1 MYEAYFFKEISIKS
15 DIRCTIISFNTEA
28 SKYLKENNVNHFDIF
43 EIGKKN
49 KQDKKNKS
57 FNEKYLTNRI
67 FHEKMEFNLKDN
79 NYLFSKYSNYYKA
92 IGLIINE
99 LKKNYRLII
108 FQEVGGF
115 ISHLSLYDFA
125 IKNKIEHYFL
135 EPSFFNSRFM
145 MLKNSHLIPKFKI
158 KNNINKQ
165 VIKLINSLKKKK
177 TISHI
182 SIHKKRYR
190 SIFIKILDLNNLFR
204 FFSKLFKKYILRYN
218 FDYEYIFSYTYIHL
232 KMALIRSRLNFQYV
246 NKLEKPFVYFPLH
259 VPNDISLTLRAKSF
273 YNQFKL
279 IDKIL
284 KYIPKN
290 YKLIVKEHPSFIG
303 RYDFKEILER
313 NKNDQFI
320 LINPKTNSYD
330 LIKKSSLIITINSK
344 SGFEAI
350 LQNKKIMS
358 FANSFYETFQ
368 KKDKIENIKNLEK
381 IIKKKNDNTLKVL
394 RYTSSFWN
402 FTYEGELFNL
412 KKSNIKNFV
421 KFFENFS

>member
-1 MYEAYFFKEISIKS
+1 MYEAYFLKEISIKL
-15 DIRCTIISFNTEA
+15 DIKYCIISFNTEA
-28 SKYLKENNVNHFDIF
+28 SKYLKKNNVNHFDIF

-49 KQDKKNKS
+49 KQVKKNKF
-57 FNEKYLTNRI
+57 FNEKYLINRI

-79 NYLFSKYSNYYKA
+79 NHLFSKYLNYYKA

-99 LKKNYRLII
+99 LKKNYRLMI

-125 IKNKIEHYFL
+125 IKNKIQHYFL

-145 MLKNSHLIPKFKI
+145 ILKNSHLISKFKI

-165 VIKLINSLKKKK
+165 AIKLTNFLKKKK

-204 FFSKLFKKYILRYN
+204 FFSKLFKKYILRYK

-232 KMALIRSRLNFQYV
+232 KMALIRLRLNSQYV
-246 NKLEKPFVYFPLH
+246 NKLEKPFIYFPLH

-279 IDKIL
+279 IDEIL

-290 YKLIVKEHPSFIG
+290 YNLIVKEHPSFIG

-313 NKNDQFI
+313 NKNNQFV

-330 LIKKSSLIITINSK
+330 LIKNSSLVITINSK

-368 KKDKIENIKNLEK
+368 KKDKIRNIKNLEK
-381 IIKKKNDNTLKVL
+381 IIKKKIIIL
-394 RYTSSFWN
+394 
-402 FTYEGELFNL
+402 
-412 KKSNIKNFV
+412 
-421 KFFENFS
+421 

>member
-1 MYEAYFFKEISIKS
+1 MYEAYFFKEIGVKS
-15 DIRCTIISFNTEA
+15 KIRYSIISFNTEA
-28 SKYLKENNVNHFDIF
+28 SKYLKENNVNYFDIF
-43 EIGKKN
+43 EIEKKN
-49 KQDKKNKS
+49 KQNKKNKF
-57 FNEKYLTNRI
+57 FNKTYLTNRI
-67 FHEKMEFNLKDN
+67 FHEKMEFNLKN
-79 NYLFSKYSNYYKA
+79 NKYLFSKYLNYYKA

-99 LKKNYRLII
+99 LKKKNKLII

-145 MLKNSHLIPKFKI
+145 MLKNSHLIPRFKI
-158 KNNINKQ
+158 KNNINKKA
-165 VIKLINSLKKKK
+165 IKLINSLKKKK

-190 SIFIKILDLNNLFR
+190 SIFIKILDLKNLFR
-204 FFSKLFKKYILRYN
+204 FFSKLFKKYILGYK
-218 FDYEYIFSYTYIHL
+218 FDYEYIFSYSYIHL
-232 KMALIRSRLNFQYV
+232 KMALVRLMLNFKYV
-246 NKLEKPFVYFPLH
+246 NKLERPFIYFPLH

-290 YKLIVKEHPSFIG
+290 YKLVVKEHPSFIG
-303 RYDFKEILER
+303 RYDYKEILER
-313 NKNDQFI
+313 EKNEQFI

-368 KKDKIENIKNLEK
+368 KKDKINNIKDLK
-381 IIKKKNDNTLKVL
+381 IIIKNKKNNNLKVQ
-394 RYTSSFWN
+394 RYISSFWN

-421 KFFENFS
+421 NFFENFN

>member
-49 KQDKKNKS
+49 KLDKKNKF
-57 FNEKYLTNRI
+57 FNKKYLSNRI

-79 NYLFSKYSNYYKA
+79 NYLFSKYSIYYKV
-92 IGLIINE
+92 IGLIITE
-99 LKKNYRLII
+99 LKKNNRLMI

-165 VIKLINSLKKKK
+165 ALKLINSLKKKK

-190 SIFIKILDLNNLFR
+190 SIFVKILDLNNLSR
-204 FFSKLFKKYILRYN
+204 FFSKLFKKYILRYK

-232 KMALIRSRLNFQYV
+232 KMALIRLRLNSLYV
-246 NKLEKPFVYFPLH
+246 NKLEMPFVYFPLH

-279 IDKIL
+279 IDEIL
-284 KYIPKN
+284 KYIPIN

-320 LINPKTNSYD
+320 IINPKTNSYD

-368 KKDKIENIKNLEK
+368 KKNKIKNIKNLEK
-381 IIKKKNDNTLKVL
+381 IIKKKNDNTLKVQ
-394 RYTSSFWN
+394 RYISSFWN

-421 KFFENFS
+421 NFFENFS

>member
-1 MYEAYFFKEISIKS
+1 MYEAYFFKEISIKLNVKYS
-15 DIRCTIISFNTEA
+15 VISFNTEA

-43 EIGKKN
+43 KIGKKN

-57 FNEKYLTNRI
+57 FNEKYLSNRI

-79 NYLFSKYSNYYKA
+79 NHLFSKYSNYYKA

-99 LKKNYRLII
+99 LKKNYRLMI

-145 MLKNSHLIPKFKI
+145 ILKNSHLIPKFKI

-165 VIKLINSLKKKK
+165 AIKLINSLKKKK
-177 TISHI
+177 AISYI

-204 FFSKLFKKYILRYN
+204 FFSKLFKKYILRYK

-232 KMALIRSRLNFQYV
+232 KMALIRLRLNSQYV
-246 NKLEKPFVYFPLH
+246 NKIERPFLYFPLH

-279 IDKIL
+279 IDEIL

-313 NKNDQFI
+313 NKNNQFI

-368 KKDKIENIKNLEK
+368 KKNKIKNIKDLEK
-381 IIKKKNDNTLKVL
+381 IIKKKSFNTLKAK
-394 RYTSSFWN
+394 RYISSFWN

-421 KFFENFS
+421 EFFENFS